1 MDLRRILL
9 NLKIARRS
17 LVQFKWRTAL
27 AVLGVFFGTFS
38 LIIVS
43 NLSGK
48 GDIIADG
55 PADDDIVADI
65 TLEN

>member
-17 LVQFKWRTAL
+17 LVQFKWRTSL

-38 LIIVS
+38 EVAPCTWVLQIHSHEII
-43 NLSGK
+43 LARHLR
-48 GDIIADG
+48 IAD
-55 PADDDIVADI
+55 
-65 TLEN
+65 

>member
-17 LVQFKWRTAL
+17 LVQFKWRTTL

-43 NLSGK
+43 NLSV
-48 GDIIADG
+48 
-55 PADDDIVADI
+55 VAAA
-65 TLEN
+65 